1 MCVKYKQLRVFFNG
15 ILFAHDVTVAML
27 VVLNKSIS
35 LLWELKP
42 YCHGN
47 SSTKTSIVLTTNTP
61 PTWPP
66 CRVVASQQI
75 LDSNRTIPRA
85 IKCKCHGRIIEI
97 LDIYIYLNLFSFQ
110 LRPIYSYFFRKF
122 HIILLSFLNV
132 IPG

>member
-15 ILFAHDVTVAML
+15 ILFAHDVTVVML

-42 YCHGN
+42 YFHVN
-47 SSTKTSIVLTTNTP
+47 SSTKTAIVLTTNTP

-66 CRVVASQQI
+66 CRVVASQEI
-75 LDSNRTIPRA
+75 LDSNRTIPRT

-97 LDIYIYLNLFSFQ
+97 LDIYILIIYILFIF
-110 LRPIYSYFFRKF
+110 
-122 HIILLSFLNV
+122 
-132 IPG
+132 